1 MDHRSAPCRGD
12 PARGPRRSHRP
23 CARADGPSEL
33 AAARRAH
40 ARLSRRLRSRARA
53 RSATA
58 AAARAAPPGILARL
72 RRQDPLRAEGGDPL
86 LVGDAQPGAKAAP
99 LNLST
104 SGSDPRGATGVEF
117 GISVGHIAAVDYA
130 QHGERLGFTRCWVTD
145 SPLLRSNLFAT
156 MAAVALSTRTIQ
168 IGAGVAVCGMRLAPE
183 AASGIASVNALA
195 PGRTFAIFGTGNTS
209 MRMLGLRPTGAKA
222 LREYVRVVRALLRG
236 EEVPFSLDNETHPI
250 RFTSLEQNHVRLDP
264 PAPVHVAANGPLG
277 QAVAG
282 EIADGLCTSIPRGGT
297 IGEALANA
305 RRGAARAG
313 RVLGDDFHTSALV
326 NVLMLEPGEP
336 LDSPRVIAEVG
347 PAVMT
352 NFHYLVDWV
361 RETGKEPPA
370 YVRPVWD
377 EYMAFRRARDAAD
390 AHLKMH

>member
-1 MDHRSAPCRGD
+1 M
-12 PARGPRRSHRP
+12 
-23 CARADGPSEL
+23 
-33 AAARRAH
+33 
-40 ARLSRRLRSRARA
+40 
-53 RSATA
+53 
-58 AAARAAPPGILARL
+58 
-72 RRQDPLRAEGGDPL
+72 
-86 LVGDAQPGAKAAP
+86 
-99 LNLST
+99 
-104 SGSDPRGATGVEF
+104 EF
-117 GISVGHIAAVDYA
+117 GISVGHITAVDYA

-156 MAAVALSTRTIQ
+156 MAAVALQTRSIQ

-183 AASGIASVNALA
+183 AANGIATVSALA
-195 PGRTFAIFGTGNTS
+195 PGRTYAIFGTGNTS

-222 LREYVRVVRALLRG
+222 LREYVRVVRALLHG
-236 EEVPFSLDNETHPI
+236 EEIDYVHEGESHPI
-250 RFTSLEQNHVRLDP
+250 RFTALHQNHIRLEP
-264 PAPVHVAANGPLG
+264 PPPVHVAANGPLG

-297 IGEALANA
+297 IGEALAHA
-305 RRGAARAG
+305 HRGAARAG
-313 RVLGDDFHTSALV
+313 RTLDTTFHTSALV
-326 NVLMLEPGEP
+326 NVLMLEPGES
-336 LDSPRVIAEVG
+336 LTSPRVLAEVG

-390 AHLKMH
+390 AHLKMHASHYADLDPEEARFLTPEIIRNFCIVGEPDELIERLRGLEREGLQQITFHPPFERRYEVMESFARLVMARM